1 VIRFDRASVTY
12 PGGVA
17 ALRDTASIALGLA
30 MRGQTNFLRMLWKF
44 KQVYNT
50 HRQFADHQ
58 RPVTYAMRPPA
69 AAVARPRAR
78 DLFIHAR

>member
-1 VIRFDRASVTY
+1 
-12 PGGVA
+12 
-17 ALRDTASIALGLA
+17 
-30 MRGQTNFLRMLWKF
+30 MLWKF

-69 AAVARPRAR
+69 AVASRPRAR
-78 DLFIHAR
+78 DLFVHIPSPARAETTASSRA